1 MDATVVALVSALAA
15 IIVPAVGG
23 LFALYQFRNKR
34 TREADHALAAEQESR
49 IKWRD
54 EEIAR
59 LTRQNEALQQKSLA
73 YLQVLSTIYR
83 QPPELIE
90 WQLNNNRQRA
100 PETRN

>member
-1 MDATVVALVSALAA
+1 MDSTLVALVSA
-15 IIVPAVGG
+15 IIAVVVPACGG

-34 TREADHALAAEQESR
+34 TREAEHALAGEQEQR

-59 LTRQNEALQQKSLA
+59 LTRQNEALQQRSLV

-90 WQLNNNRQRA
+90 WQINNRQRA
-100 PETRN
+100 PEVRN